1 MSDRVELNTFPASRV
16 EALALEYAKLK
27 YTDQMTAKEFAKEY
41 LIAAR
46 EIKDLF
52 AEVRRGAPI

>member
-1 MSDRVELNTFPASRV
+1 MGDRVELSTFPASSV

-27 YTDQMTAKEFAKEY
+27 YTDQMTAKDFAKEY

-46 EIKDLF
+46 EIKDYF
-52 AEVRRGAPI
+52 SEVRHGAPL